1 MRRLSR
7 ILAVSLAAAAFSA
20 AAAGPTRTD
29 PVRFRQGLMAAM
41 GWNADA
47 LGDAVRRAGALDAK
61 EITLRA
67 ERLAAFGAQIAEGF
81 PKPAAGD
88 KGPVTDAAPEIWS
101 DAAGFQAKID
111 AYLAASQKLVDVA
124 KSGDEAQMKSQ
135 YRNVMSSCRS
145 CHDTYKA
152 D

>member
-1 MRRLSR
+1 MRRSTWT
-7 ILAVSLAAAAFSA
+7 IAIPFAVAALTA

-47 LGDAVRRAGALDAK
+47 LGDTVRRSGALDTK
-61 EITLRA
+61 EVALRA
-67 ERLAAFGAQIAEGF
+67 ERLAAFGPQIAEGF
-81 PKPAAGD
+81 PKPEAGD

-101 DAAGFQAKID
+101 DAAGFKSKID
-111 AYLAASQKLVDVA
+111 GYLAASQKLVEAA
-124 KSGDEAQMKSQ
+124 KSGDEAQMKTQ
-135 YRNVMSSCRS
+135 YRNVMSSCRA